1 MRFISTG
8 KIWMSLGQ
16 SRTDIILDGIS
27 SFTYTS
33 YSPLLTVISFL
44 YGVLKPG
51 SLNCA
56 VGKELS
62 NFVSLIVTFL
72 TELILMCDS
81 QIFSQ
86 CLTRES
92 FKLVFVNISI
102 CSLSRTWKQFTRDAR
117 IIICSIFWQ
126 FFFGFILVRTGSW
139 IYADQ

>member
-1 MRFISTG
+1 
-8 KIWMSLGQ
+8 MSLGQ

-51 SLNCA
+51 SLKCA

-72 TELILMCDS
+72 TELILMFDS

-92 FKLVFVNISI
+92 FKLVFLNISI
-102 CSLSRTWKQFTRDAR
+102 CSLSRTWKQFTRDGR
-117 IIICSIFWQ
+117 IIISLYFENFFLDLFWYALVA
-126 FFFGFILVRTGSW
+126 GFTLINN
-139 IYADQ
+139 IAF